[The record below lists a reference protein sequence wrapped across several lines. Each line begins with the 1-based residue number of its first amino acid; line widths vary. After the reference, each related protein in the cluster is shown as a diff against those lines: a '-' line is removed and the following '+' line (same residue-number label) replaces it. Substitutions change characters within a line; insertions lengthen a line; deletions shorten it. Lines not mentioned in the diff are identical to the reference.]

1 MNELTKKK
9 LISSVLT
16 SYADN
21 MLAALRTGG
30 GLLIGN
36 SALIYYKVLP
46 TTATFDAV
54 LNLGVIL
61 VVVGSLPVAVI
72 IKFFDK
78 GD

>member
-16 SYADN
+16 TYADN
-21 MLAALRTGG
+21 MLAAFRTGG

-46 TTATFDAV
+46 SAV
-54 LNLGVIL
+54 GHLIGR
-61 VVVGSLPVAVI
+61 
-72 IKFFDK
+72 D
-78 GD
+78 

>member
-16 SYADN
+16 TYADN
-21 MLAALRTGG
+21 MLAAFRTGG

-46 TTATFDAV
+46 TTATFDTV

-61 VVVGSLPVAVI
+61 VIVGSLPVAVI